1 MKQHDRYGFGG
12 ITLET
17 LHNLESRRTHEPTK
31 RSQILRFSLNR
42 FDTIWKW
49 KRYISGMRALLFL
62 CLFIPSIVLNTSCSD
77 DSSSES
83 QLDGAVTEDAHL
95 VEDGSVMDSSQDAQP
110 VFDADTPDGGQEF
123 PISGWGEISGECNV
137 LDSEEWDSTEPFLF
151 RNAMDFGTTGFDEA
165 ALTPGGVEIW
175 EEGNL
180 GGSSIHSEI
189 IAYEF
194 LNRCELADL
203 LKTEGEIIYQDDGG
217 KKTDILLEIDTY
229 KVGVSVTRAYHWP
242 EGEPYTLEEAETLLN
257 NKLSDIFLSAA
268 NADPE
273 DAWEHSILYVV
284 AFDDQHATTIETAFE
299 GVDPAVQGDTIIILT
314 VTNGE
319 DEFAY

>member
-1 MKQHDRYGFGG
+1 M
-12 ITLET
+12 ET
-17 LHNLESRRTHEPTK
+17 LHNPESPRTNEPTTTPQVF
-31 RSQILRFSLNR
+31 RFFLAILRRKR
-42 FDTIWKW
+42 FIPWT
-49 KRYISGMRALLFL
+49 RALLFL
-62 CLFIPSIVLNTSCSD
+62 CLFVPSIFFNTSCSD
-77 DSSSES
+77 DSSSDS
-83 QLDGAVTEDAHL
+83 HLDGAVTEDAHL
-95 VEDGSVMDSSQDAQP
+95 VEDGSVKDSGQDAQP
-110 VFDADTPDGGQEF
+110 VFDGEAPDGGQEF
-123 PISGWGEISGECNV
+123 PITGWGEISGSCNV
-137 LDSEEWDSTEPFLF
+137 LDSAEWDSAEPFLF
-151 RNAMDFGTTGFDEA
+151 RNAMDFGTTGFDET
-165 ALTPGGVEIW
+165 ALTPGGLEIW

-257 NKLSDIFLSAA
+257 NKLSDIFLSAD
-268 NADPE
+268 NADPQ

-299 GVDPAVQGDTIIILT
+299 GVDPTVQGDTIIILT
-314 VTNGE
+314 VTLG
-319 DEFAY
+319 DDDFVY